1 MAGTGIQALGRTG
14 ASAGTVD
21 IVSAVSRG
29 SSDFRKAMTGAMY
42 SNIGSSVNND
52 KSMTSNKNNLNITSQ
67 VCKTTKSDTKSKD
80 TYKNIQ
86 TDSTDKA
93 SISKDTDKNVKSS
106 TSSSLSNISDK
117 ASKVNQAVQD
127 IKDSIKDEL
136 DISDD
141 KLEEVMSILGL
152 TNADL
157 LQSQNIADIFMEVTG
172 TQDAMDIIT
181 DAALTQ
187 SFQNIIST
195 VEQAVDNLSE
205 DTGMSIEQIKDFIND
220 NMTNSAAVVDDKTVV
235 DDIRTEENVQTN
247 ASDKMTG
254 DNEDVNSVNED
265 TLDNISQSVE
275 KKITIQSDNKSSDN
289 MKGYNG
295 SDKSSDVKTTVS
307 EISSNLV
314 QSIQNSFEEVMNTT
328 TTQTVNGADV
338 IKQII
343 NSVKVTGNNVVQ
355 SMEIQLNPQHLGKV
369 TLNVTSKSGVIT
381 AEIVAQNEQVK
392 KAIES
397 QINTLKDNFENQG
410 IKIEAV
416 EVTVQSHSFESGQNL
431 KGNDSEQGKH
441 SKGTRKAVR
450 LEDFE
455 EMSEESD
462 ELIDNLIQN
471 ENSSVE
477 YTA

>member
-21 IVSAVSRG
+21 IVSTVSRG
-29 SSDFRKAMTGAMY
+29 NSDFRKAMTGAMY

-355 SMEIQLNPQHLGKV
+355 SMEIQLNPEHLGKV